1 MVRPGESCLCLT
13 ADAETVNLCFP
24 RVFVLYKVQLLY
36 QQPRGY
42 LNMLKC
48 NTLPEKNCSRW
59 SYSDYVKQSRGY
71 GRIYF
76 PHECAHV

>member
-13 ADAETVNLCFP
+13 ADAETGNLCFP

-48 NTLPEKNCSRW
+48 NTLPEKN
-59 SYSDYVKQSRGY
+59 
-71 GRIYF
+71 
-76 PHECAHV
+76 